1 MTTEQII
8 RELRGILNTDH
19 QRAQPLTQQQY
30 DAIVAAIRA
39 LGGNP

>member
-8 RELRGILNTDH
+8 RELRGILHDH
-19 QRAQPLTQQQY
+19 GQKITQEQY
-30 DAIVAAIRA
+30 DAVVAAIRA

>member
-8 RELRGILNTDH
+8 GNLRVMLHRDDI
-19 QRAQPLTQQQY
+19 TQ
-30 DAIVAAIRA
+30 DEIDTLCAAIRA

>member
-1 MTTEQII
+1 MDREKII
-8 RELRGILNTDH
+8 RELRGILNDAEA
-19 QRAQPLTQQQY
+19 RAGLTSTQY

>member
-1 MTTEQII
+1 MNVQHII
-8 RELRGILNTDH
+8 RELRGILNTPDL
-19 QRAQPLTQQQY
+19 AQQLQQQQY